1 MTFEWN
7 TVIDGIV
14 ALENTGALLA
24 SGISILDA
32 TPDPL
37 DECNTPVLFPTD
49 DPAVTLIS
57 QTKFA
62 GAGSGKKREKSV
74 YNIAW
79 VYLHTEFVQNLDKAA
94 IRVAIRAALANVF
107 LEIVRHSNALGVE
120 YVRPVN
126 LSVDTNLT
134 SPASGKRYL
143 GATFTI
149 ECHEMMDITQP

>member
-37 DECNTPVLFPTD
+37 DECKTPVLFPTD

-57 QTKFA
+57 QQKFS
-62 GAGSGKKREKSV
+62 GSGKGLKREKSV
-74 YNIAW
+74 YQIAW

-94 IRVAIRAALANVF
+94 IRVAIRAALSSVF
-107 LEIVRHSNALGVE
+107 LEIVRHSNTLGVE
-120 YVRPVN
+120 YVKPVS
-126 LSVDTNLT
+126 LSVDTTLT

-143 GATFTI
+143 GATFAI
-149 ECHEMMDITQP
+149 ECSELMDITQP